1 MIFDEP
7 RAEVSRAQNT
17 QRVNSLWHFQLWVF
31 SARSEMAGNQEPEAG
46 RALTL
51 TLRLRT
57 VSRTKS
63 ETFRS
68 RARSVMSGRFFL
80 ESAVGPRISR
90 AGALLK
96 RQCVYSPTLH

>member
-7 RAEVSRAQNT
+7 GAEVSRAQNSAPS
-17 QRVNSLWHFQLWVF
+17 QFPLAF
-31 SARSEMAGNQEPEAG
+31 SVVGFFGAKREGRRSGAGSWARFDTHAQAAHRPQ
-46 RALTL
+46 
-51 TLRLRT
+51 
-57 VSRTKS
+57 TKS

-68 RARSVMSGRFFL
+68 RARSVMSGRLFL

-96 RQCVYSPTLH
+96 RQCVYSPTLQ